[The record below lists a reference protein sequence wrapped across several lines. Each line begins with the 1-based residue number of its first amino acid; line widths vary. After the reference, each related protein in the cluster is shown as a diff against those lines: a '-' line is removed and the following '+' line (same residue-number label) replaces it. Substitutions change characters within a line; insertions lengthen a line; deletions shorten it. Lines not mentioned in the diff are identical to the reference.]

1 MVTQDILVLVDIR
14 VTVGFL
20 GIRGSLAI
28 VVTQAYPDTLAIV
41 VFLAT
46 LVTVVFQATLD
57 ILDNQAIVVFQVTL
71 GTLDNQVIA
80 AIREYPDTQD
90 ILVYP
95 AIPGSLAIQDT
106 AAYRVTLAI
115 VALAAT
121 QDIQEADILVIVV
134 FQAILDI
141 LGNQAIVD
149 TQECLVIVE

>member
-46 LVTVVFQATLD
+46 LD

-80 AIREYPDTQD
+80 AIRAYPDTQD

-106 AAYRVTLAI
+106 AAYRVTPAI